1 MFNQVNN
8 VKNGKPISS
17 ILTEKFK
24 PRRADTITIDM
35 TIILM
40 VLQET
45 KPTRTRWIQPISR
58 THKHTHTHTYS
69 ANNCVNVMERA
80 QLCTFPL
87 VFVVQLEI
95 FCFRFKCNLLFITC
109 TVYTQYMC
117 GRVVCSTIAT
127 M

>member
-58 THKHTHTHTYS
+58 THKHTHTHIQ
-69 ANNCVNVMERA
+69 CK
-80 QLCTFPL
+80 QLC
-87 VFVVQLEI
+87 E
-95 FCFRFKCNLLFITC
+95 CNGESTVMYFSTCICRSAGDILF
-109 TVYTQYMC
+109 
-117 GRVVCSTIAT
+117 
-127 M
+127 